1 MWIKRR
7 TTKKGAPKSKKDAI
21 RVWKQAWDNLE
32 QIQIQAWI
40 ERIIVHIQQ
49 VIKLKGGN
57 KYKEGRRL
65 R

>member
-1 MWIKRR
+1 MWMKRR
-7 TTKKGAPKSKKDAI
+7 TTKKGAPKSKKDVI
-21 RVWKQAWDNLE
+21 RVWKQVWDDLK

-49 VIKLKGGN
+49 VIKLEGGN
-57 KYKEGRRL
+57 EYKEGRRL

>member
-1 MWIKRR
+1 MWMKRR
-7 TTKKGAPKSKKDAI
+7 TTKKGVLKSKKDAI
-21 RVWKQAWDNLE
+21 RVWKQVWDDLE

-40 ERIIVHIQQ
+40 KRIIVYIQQ

-57 KYKEGRRL
+57 EYKEGRRL